1 VDVGAMQKSLNRTQS
16 DEETGAPLIAAA
28 AAGSCCNTF
37 DIVDGLTAENWKNE
51 NSIKI
56 CNLKFYTVETK

>member
-1 VDVGAMQKSLNRTQS
+1 LNRTQS

-37 DIVDGLTAENWKNE
+37 DVVDGLTAENWKNE